1 MGNTSEETLGHCA
14 SCGLDFVPFVGNAKG
29 IYEGFSGRDAVTG
42 EDIHGFDRAMCFV
55 GAVPIVG
62 NYAKGASRT
71 ARVVRRVSK
80 GISVRNDFH
89 NCMNAGKC
97 AQEIIDDNR

>member
-1 MGNTSEETLGHCA
+1 MGNTSEETYWHCQ
-14 SCGLDFVPFVGNAKG
+14 SCALDFVPVVGNAKG

-42 EDIHGFDRAMCFV
+42 EEIHGFDRAMCFV